1 MIAALLLALTVQS
14 APIDWRASR
23 LALDWT
29 FVSDGVSTMGFMKP
43 GPSPRLKWLRT
54 ERREPDQYGVMS
66 QISLVEYDCAG
77 GRSRPI
83 QHTSFTGPNMT
94 GTTEGSSS
102 GQGEWTYPTPGSVG
116 ETNFNWACR

>member
-77 GRSRPI
+77 GRSRARGVDVPHPRFSWRDEF
-83 QHTSFTGPNMT
+83 QLGLSL
-94 GTTEGSSS
+94 S
-102 GQGEWTYPTPGSVG
+102 G
-116 ETNFNWACR
+116 